1 MKKAY
6 ELSVLCDCE
15 IAIILFADSGKL
27 FQYSST
33 LMEDVLLKYTRYKD
47 VFDFKTNA
55 DMEKLIFKDKDN
67 QDQKIDSFKNT
78 NEDIDGDDTGDD
90 DDNMTALQLAVTLN
104 DQYSGKV
111 LNRSSIDVSSIP
123 EPLSTVPSKRVKITT
138 SDTMRKRGNHSS
150 TTEYYHPRPTACISP
165 AYIPTLASV
174 TEAMKQRPPAATF
187 NYTIAGNSSPL
198 PSLFQHIAPM
208 PLFPLSDDVHNRF
221 PDMKIFNILSSI
233 QLNNT
238 HSGGSAYNQLARS
251 NNDNQSPQTM
261 ELDKIIEAME
271 IKHGKEIFSIEAN
284 KNNVQSNRSAAL

>member
-33 LMEDVLLKYTRYKD
+33 LMDDILLKYTRYKD
-47 VFDFKTNA
+47 AFDSKTNL

-67 QDQKIDSFKNT
+67 KDQKIDGFKNMIR
-78 NEDIDGDDTGDD
+78 DADSDDAIYD
-90 DDNMTALQLAVTLN
+90 DDNMAALQLAVNLDN
-104 DQYSGKV
+104 QYSSKV
-111 LNRSSIDVSSIP
+111 PSLPSMHES
-123 EPLSTVPSKRVKITT
+123 LSTIPSKRVKINTN
-138 SDTMRKRGNHSS
+138 DTMRKRSNPTS
-150 TTEYYHPRPTACISP
+150 TTEYYHPRPMACISP
-165 AYIPTLASV
+165 ACIPTLVSV
-174 TEAMKQRPPAATF
+174 AEAMKQRPPAAAF
-187 NYTIAGNSSPL
+187 NHTIAGTSPL

-208 PLFPLSDDVHNRF
+208 PLLPSSDDVHNRF
-221 PDMKIFNILSSI
+221 PDMKIFNILPSI

-238 HSGGSAYNQLARS
+238 HSGGNAYNQIVRS
-251 NNDNQSPQTM
+251 SNDNEIPQTM

-284 KNNVQSNRSAAL
+284 KNNVQPNRSAAL